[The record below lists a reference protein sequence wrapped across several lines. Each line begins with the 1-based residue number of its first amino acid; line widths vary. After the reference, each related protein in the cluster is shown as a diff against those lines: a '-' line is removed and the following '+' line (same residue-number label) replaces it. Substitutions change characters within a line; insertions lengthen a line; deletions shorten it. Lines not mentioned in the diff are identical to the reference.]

1 MKEHKKLIKKA
12 IFTSL
17 DSYITKDKKI
27 ITKKAL
33 RKLVKKNINT
43 EEVSKEDFNSV
54 IDKLVKKGKLTL
66 NDDDD
71 IIMTESSNTTTDG
84 NTSANNN
91 TDYQADEAMVVDH
104 VKNPSTSLPSSTS
117 SSSSTKPV
125 TANKE
130 YPVDL
135 SLTQGDVTILL
146 FYAYCQPIMTRA
158 EQDAAIA
165 YCYATLTD
173 NNVTGR
179 LRIGR
184 EGFNGTLTG
193 HHAGIRAFTTA
204 IRNKYPH
211 IFGQTDF
218 KYVDNQPERHLLKGL
233 KVWPVTE
240 IVTYGKLSLLFTYN
254 KCIQLIYIYTRSPA
268 VCDRY

>member
-17 DSYITKDKKI
+17 KSYITKDNSI

-43 EEVSKEDFNSV
+43 EEVSKEDFNTV
-54 IDKLVKKGKLTL
+54 IDKLVKKGKLNL

-71 IIMTESSNTTTDG
+71 IIMTESSNTTTDD
-84 NTSANNN
+84 NTTTDNNN
-91 TDYQADEAMVVDH
+91 TDYQGDEAMVVNH
-104 VKNPSTSLPSSTS
+104 ANNRSTTSLSSSS

-125 TANKE
+125 ITNKE
-130 YPVDL
+130 YPTDL

-179 LRIGR
+179 LRVGR

-193 HHAGIRAFTTA
+193 HHIGIRAFTAA
-204 IRNKYPH
+204 IRTKYPH
-211 IFGQTDF
+211 IFGHTDF

-240 IVTYGKLSLLFTYN
+240 IVTYGQLSYTLPCILYM
-254 KCIQLIYIYTRSPA
+254 CIQRYKYLI
-268 VCDRY
+268 CM

>member
-17 DSYITKDKKI
+17 DSYITKGKNI
-27 ITKKAL
+27 ITKKGL
-33 RKLVKKNINT
+33 RKLVKKNINI

-66 NDDDD
+66 TDDDD
-71 IIMTESSNTTTDG
+71 IIMTESSFTTTDDNTTTTTG
-84 NTSANNN
+84 NN

-104 VKNPSTSLPSSTS
+104 ANNPSTTSLS
-117 SSSSTKPV
+117 SSSSSSSKPII
-125 TANKE
+125 TNKE
-130 YPVDL
+130 YPIDL

-179 LRIGR
+179 LRVGR

-211 IFGQTDF
+211 IFGHTDF

-240 IVTYGKLSLLFTYN
+240 IVTYGKLSYSFYLV
-254 KCIQLIYIYTRSPA
+254 IYVYTA
-268 VCDRY
+268 V